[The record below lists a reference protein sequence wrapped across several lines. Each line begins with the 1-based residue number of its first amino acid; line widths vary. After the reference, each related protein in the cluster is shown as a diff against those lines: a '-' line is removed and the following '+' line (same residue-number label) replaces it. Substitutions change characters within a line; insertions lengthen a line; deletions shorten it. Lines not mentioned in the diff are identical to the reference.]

1 MFENFYKKLLKNDT
15 CRRGLCTVIWSE
27 VSQKENQV
35 LCINTY
41 MQNLKKLVEMI
52 SFTKVKQRHRCR
64 EQTYGYQG
72 GKGSGMNCKTGID
85 IYRDIIDTMYK
96 IENQ

>member
-1 MFENFYKKLLKNDT
+1 
-15 CRRGLCTVIWSE
+15 
-27 VSQKENQV
+27 
-35 LCINTY
+35 
-41 MQNLKKLVEMI
+41 MI

-96 IENQ
+96 IENQWEPTV

>member
-1 MFENFYKKLLKNDT
+1 MIENFYEKLLKNDLY
-15 CRRGLCTVIWSE
+15 RRGLCTIIWSE

-35 LCINTY
+35 LGINTN
-41 MQNLKKLVEMI
+41 MQNLKKLVELI
-52 SFTKVKQRHRCR
+52 SFTKLNQRHRCR

-72 GKGSGMNCKTGID
+72 GRGSGMNGKTGID

-96 IENQ
+96 IEN